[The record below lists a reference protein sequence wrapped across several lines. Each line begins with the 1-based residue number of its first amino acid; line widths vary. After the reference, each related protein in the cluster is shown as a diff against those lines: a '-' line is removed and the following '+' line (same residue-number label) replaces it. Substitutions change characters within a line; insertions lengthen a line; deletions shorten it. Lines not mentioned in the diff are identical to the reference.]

1 MGDRKLDPQGSRA
14 ADIYLIRYADSALY
28 EQHSRPE
35 LSFAIDPSYSIN

>member
-28 EQHSRPE
+28 EQNSGPE
-35 LSFAIDPSYSIN
+35 LSFATDPSYLID